1 MSDEAVKEIE
11 GLLEAELA
19 KEQRTNRL
27 TLRVGGGMVAFVAV
41 YVSWVSVMVAR
52 MLDPAGLAEAAT
64 GFAIGAVP
72 EAGAQVRTLVVDG
85 APDLVRMGSHQI
97 LEMIPDYRLALQQE
111 LDPVLDETCRVLAQA
126 AVQELA
132 ERAGNPSA
140 TYATSEALQAGADAA
155 VARVDAVLAEAM
167 DKPDDDGVTPRQH
180 IESSLGQLKRIDKEL
195 AILAKKKGH
204 APEREMLLAWLN
216 VLGQHEEAEEAAL
229 KDDYKMQAAEAK
241 KKPGDAGPAPAGK
254 ADAAGATAPAAAG
267 GAPAR

>member
-41 YVSWVSVMVAR
+41 YVSWVSGMVAR
-52 MLDPAGLAEAAT
+52 M
-64 GFAIGAVP
+64 
-72 EAGAQVRTLVVDG
+72 
-85 APDLVRMGSHQI
+85 
-97 LEMIPDYRLALQQE
+97 